1 MQLSAIVRAMCE
13 PLLPLARWLPA
24 VLICLF
30 SVVFYSQTVSTV
42 FNGAA
47 EAMSAFI
54 CLGSAPLC
62 SAAAHFGPIEMEW
75 NAGFCC
81 CDACAK
87 TVFCLSRECLSA
99 LHVCTLPS
107 SLSSIQTGFS
117 SFLSGSH
124 SQSLLFSL
132 LD

>member
-1 MQLSAIVRAMCE
+1 MAACGSYLS
-13 PLLPLARWLPA
+13 
-24 VLICLF
+24 F

-42 FNGAA
+42 SFNGAA

-75 NAGFCC
+75 NAGFAAAMRAQRQCF
-81 CDACAK
+81 ACLGLA
-87 TVFCLSRECLSA
+87 RECLSA

-117 SFLSGSH
+117 SFLSRSH
-124 SQSLLFSL
+124 SVTSFLSSRLVDFG
-132 LD
+132 